1 MDTRAVQI
9 AAFETAV
16 LNTAQYVRRCE
27 ARQREADE
35 ALAKARADYRYM
47 FEQLERMKRGYVE
60 ANF

>member
-27 ARQREADE
+27 ARRREADE
-35 ALAKARADYRYM
+35 ALIKARADYRYM
-47 FEQLERMKRGYVE
+47 FDQLERMRNGYVE
-60 ANF
+60 ASF